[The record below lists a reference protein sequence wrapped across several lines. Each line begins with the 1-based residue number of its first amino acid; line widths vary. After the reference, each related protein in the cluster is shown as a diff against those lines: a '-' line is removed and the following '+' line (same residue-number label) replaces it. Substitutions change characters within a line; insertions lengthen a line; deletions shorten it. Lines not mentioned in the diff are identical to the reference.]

1 MPPRLRIL
9 AFGSA
14 FALAVAGGACAV
26 LVRGLTG
33 EVLTIVLMSVGLG
46 GAVLLVF
53 LEVGLSEDRE
63 RARDEQRQRQL
74 ANQAYD
80 AQRRRQRRRWPRRP
94 G

>member
-1 MPPRLRIL
+1 VPVRARIL

-14 FALAVAGGACAV
+14 AVLVVAGALCAV
-26 LVRGLTG
+26 LVGGLTG
-33 EVLTIVLMSVGLG
+33 EVLAIALVSVGLG

-63 RARDEQRQRQL
+63 RARQKKGGQQPRGR
-74 ANQAYD
+74 AD
-80 AQRRRQRRRWPRRP
+80 APRRPPVRHWPRRP

>member
-9 AFGSA
+9 AFGST

-33 EVLTIVLMSVGLG
+33 EVFTIVLMSVGLG

-63 RARDEQRQRQL
+63 RARDEQRQR
-74 ANQAYD
+74 ANQAHD
-80 AQRRRQRRRWPRRP
+80 AQRRPQRGRWPRRP